1 MLSLGS
7 IMEIPAHAFPHPKR
21 YYLASI
27 NAPHRSQEVKYHA
40 KARQSFPLQS
50 GFRIELCDFQSTQM
64 GLSLELEYEVENED
78 EAAIRQALPSL
89 DLAGFFPGPILS
101 CLRTGA
107 GRAERTQ
114 AN

>member
-1 MLSLGS
+1 
-7 IMEIPAHAFPHPKR
+7 MEIPAHAFPHPKR